1 MVNPVMP
8 YAWGSRDGIATLQG
22 RAPAAEPEAELW
34 MGAHPRAASVLDGLD
49 RPLDAVIAADPEGVL
64 GGDVVAR
71 FGPRLPFMLKVLSA
85 AEPLSLQVHPDDDLA
100 QRGFAAEDAAG
111 IDRAAPDRSY
121 RDPYAKPEMLVA
133 LSKFETLLGFRPA
146 EQAADVVARL
156 NVRRLDHV
164 VEALRSGAP
173 TGEIFLDLVDWPD
186 GQRHDLVAEVRRGAA
201 TSASR
206 IAPWLVTLA
215 DRYPDDAGVAAAAL
229 LNHIELQ
236 PGQGIYVEPG
246 QIHAHLHGTGVEILG
261 GSDNVV
267 RAGLTPK
274 HVAIDELR
282 RMLSIGAASP
292 AVVEPKSEADGE
304 QRWCAPR
311 PEFALSRIR
320 VEGQSQELAPRGP
333 QILFCIE
340 GKVDIS
346 TDSDAT
352 VTISSGESAFVAA
365 NAGRVAIACQ
375 GVILRATTGLAFAR
389 DEA

>member
-1 MVNPVMP
+1 
-8 YAWGSRDGIATLQG
+8 
-22 RAPAAEPEAELW
+22 
-34 MGAHPRAASVLDGLD
+34 
-49 RPLDAVIAADPEGVL
+49 
-64 GGDVVAR
+64 
-71 FGPRLPFMLKVLSA
+71 
-85 AEPLSLQVHPDDDLA
+85 
-100 QRGFAAEDAAG
+100 
-111 IDRAAPDRSY
+111 
-121 RDPYAKPEMLVA
+121 
-133 LSKFETLLGFRPA
+133 
-146 EQAADVVARL
+146 VVARL
-156 NVRRLDHV
+156 NVRCLDHV

-215 DRYPDDAGVAAAAL
+215 DRYPADAGVAAAVL

-292 AVVEPKSEADGE
+292 AVVEP
-304 QRWCAPR
+304 
-311 PEFALSRIR
+311 
-320 VEGQSQELAPRGP
+320 
-333 QILFCIE
+333 
-340 GKVDIS
+340 
-346 TDSDAT
+346 
-352 VTISSGESAFVAA
+352 
-365 NAGRVAIACQ
+365 
-375 GVILRATTGLAFAR
+375 
-389 DEA
+389 

>member
-1 MVNPVMP
+1 
-8 YAWGSRDGIATLQG
+8 
-22 RAPAAEPEAELW
+22 
-34 MGAHPRAASVLDGLD
+34 
-49 RPLDAVIAADPEGVL
+49 
-64 GGDVVAR
+64 
-71 FGPRLPFMLKVLSA
+71 
-85 AEPLSLQVHPDDDLA
+85 
-100 QRGFAAEDAAG
+100 
-111 IDRAAPDRSY
+111 
-121 RDPYAKPEMLVA
+121 
-133 LSKFETLLGFRPA
+133 
-146 EQAADVVARL
+146 
-156 NVRRLDHV
+156 
-164 VEALRSGAP
+164 
-173 TGEIFLDLVDWPD
+173 
-186 GQRHDLVAEVRRGAA
+186 
-201 TSASR
+201 
-206 IAPWLVTLA
+206 
-215 DRYPDDAGVAAAAL
+215 
-229 LNHIELQ
+229 
-236 PGQGIYVEPG
+236 VEPG